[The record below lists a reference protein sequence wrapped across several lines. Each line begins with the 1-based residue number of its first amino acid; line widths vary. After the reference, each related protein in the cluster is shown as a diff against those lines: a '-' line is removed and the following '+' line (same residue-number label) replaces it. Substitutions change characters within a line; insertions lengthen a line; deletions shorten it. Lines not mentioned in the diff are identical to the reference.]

1 LRYVPL
7 HGRRGAIMR
16 RGYRVA
22 SLRTLAEY
30 RAAERRAR
38 MIRRLLWAALIV
50 GIVGAVAIPCPPLA
64 GWAC

>member
-1 LRYVPL
+1 
-7 HGRRGAIMR
+7 M

-30 RAAERRAR
+30 QAAERRAR
-38 MIRRLLWAALIV
+38 MIRRLLWAAFI
-50 GIVGAVAIPCPPLA
+50 IGAIGALSIPCPPLA